1 MVGLVCPTALPLLG
15 LVSLAEHD
23 DVDGLW
29 YFGTGEGAKAVEIAS
44 AGNLKQTWTEDGAA
58 RNWLSSEGQGRQ
70 FLTRA
75 TLVKNIWVP
84 YGE

>member
-1 MVGLVCPTALPLLG
+1 M
-15 LVSLAEHD
+15 AE
-23 DVDGLW
+23 
-29 YFGTGEGAKAVEIAS
+29 AAS

-58 RNWLSSEGQGRQ
+58 RDWAGPEGQGRE

-75 TLVKNIWVP
+75 VQVKNIWVP